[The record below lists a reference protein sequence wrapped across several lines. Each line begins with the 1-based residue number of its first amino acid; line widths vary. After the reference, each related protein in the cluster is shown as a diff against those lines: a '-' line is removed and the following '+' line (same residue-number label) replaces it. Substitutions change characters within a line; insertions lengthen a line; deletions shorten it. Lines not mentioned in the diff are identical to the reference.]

1 MALIPRIKLQANVE
15 DDLSVSA
22 AVAEL
27 GLIAERTTNDDGN
40 GGVDFIITDTS
51 DTEGLYDLVLA
62 SLERAVLTSPVIL
75 QYHKCPHVSGF
86 EEESWMNCTDAQY
99 EFSSVVVN

>member
-27 GLIAERTTNDDGN
+27 GLIAERTTDDDAN
-40 GGVDFIITDTS
+40 GGIDFIITDTS

-62 SLERAVLTSPVIL
+62 SLERSILTSPVIM
-75 QYHKCPHVSGF
+75 QYHRCPHISGF
-86 EEESWMNCTDAQY
+86 EEESWVSCTDPQY